1 LKVLIIGGFGFI
13 GKHVL
18 ENIPDTHTVA
28 VFSDPASAE
37 QNQSF
42 AKEHRLQVITG
53 DITNPTQITETFRAQ
68 NPDVTIHLAALTG
81 LTKCNLDSSL
91 AFSINVFGTYNVIMG
106 CVAAKSK
113 LVFISSREVYGEG
126 NPTGRTTEETELKPN
141 NVYGTTKMLAEDL
154 MHWAKSRYGLKYTI
168 LRLTN
173 VYGPGGEQYNI
184 QAMIRSAKERGL
196 VPLYGGNQLM
206 NLVYVN
212 DVATVI
218 INCLTNPRTTDEVFN
233 VGSDED
239 MTVEA
244 IVKELISQLPMPVQI
259 QRMPMRT
266 GETISF
272 RPDLQKMNALFAD
285 LPKTSFQEGIRKTI
299 SAHHDTAAPQRN

>member
-1 LKVLIIGGFGFI
+1 MLVVGGFGFI
-13 GKHVL
+13 GKHLL

-37 QNQSF
+37 QNLTF
-42 AKEHRLQVITG
+42 AQEHRLQVITG
-53 DITNPTQITETFRAQ
+53 DITNPNQINETFRAQ

-81 LTKCNLDSSL
+81 LTKCNQDPSL
-91 AFSINVFGTYNVIMG
+91 AFSTNVFGTYNVIMG

-126 NPTGRTTEETELKPN
+126 APGRTTEETQPSPN
-141 NVYGTTKMLAEDL
+141 NVYGTTKMLAEKL
-154 MHWAKSRYGLKYTI
+154 ILWAKSRFGLKYTI

-173 VYGPGGEQYNI
+173 VYGPGGAQYNI
-184 QAMIRSAKERGL
+184 QAMIQSAMERGL
-196 VPLYGGNQLM
+196 IPLYGGNQLM

-212 DVATVI
+212 DVATI
-218 INCLTNPRTTDEVFN
+218 ILSCLTNPRTTDEIFN

-244 IVKELISQLPMPVQI
+244 IVKELISQLPVHVKI
-259 QRMPMRT
+259 QKMPMRT
-266 GETISF
+266 GETLSF
-272 RPDLQKMNALFAD
+272 RPDLQKMNTVFPD
-285 LPKTSFQEGIRKTI
+285 LPKTSFREGLRKTI
-299 SAHHDTAAPQRN
+299 SAHHNPTGPQEN